1 MRQLHAMLKQIDKR
15 LHNEMSIQ
23 ASFHGIKIPQRG
35 DKGPSPVVETTEE
48 EVAAINKARL
58 EAKARKAEEFERKRY
73 G

>member
-1 MRQLHAMLKQIDKR
+1 MRQLSAMLKQIDKR

-35 DKGPSPVVETTEE
+35 SSEPTPAVETSEA
-48 EVAAINKARL
+48 EVMAINKARL
-58 EAKARKAEEFERKRY
+58 EAKARKAEEFARRY